1 MLSGSFFGSG
11 IVDEVQL
18 NFRNI
23 VRATLGG
30 FGAISP
36 EGYQSALRYIAEQT
50 GRTVDDQF
58 RADVRKVLESLPCP
72 LD

>member
-1 MLSGSFFGSG
+1 M
-11 IVDEVQL
+11 DTVQL
-18 NFRNI
+18 NFKNI
-23 VRATLGG
+23 VRSVLGG

-36 EGYQSALRYIAEQT
+36 DGYQSALRYIAEQT
-50 GRTVDDQF
+50 GRTVDDEF